1 VGLPSHREKTA
12 WQPRQFFISIDLKH
26 RQNVGAMGRPR
37 EFDVTAALDA
47 AMDCFWRDGYEATS
61 VRDLAAR
68 MGITGASLYNAFGDK
83 RSLFRE
89 VLQRY
94 AERST
99 RERITRLKSSLAPKQ
114 AVRAFLGEIVERS
127 VDGDRRGCLLVNTA
141 LEIAPHDPQLGA
153 EVAVH
158 LGEIEAFFHHAVSAA
173 QAEGTVPTDRDPADL
188 ARLLL
193 GVTLGVRVLAR
204 SKPQRELLEGV
215 VRPAL
220 ALLDWPDPRNQ
231 PDDQGEVP

>member
-1 VGLPSHREKTA
+1 MA
-12 WQPRQFFISIDLKH
+12 
-26 RQNVGAMGRPR
+26 RPR
-37 EFDVTAALDA
+37 EFNEAAALDA
-47 AMDCFWRDGYEATS
+47 AMDCFWKDGYEATS

-83 RSLFRE
+83 RALFRE

-99 RERITRLKSSLAPKQ
+99 RQRIARLESTLPPKQ
-114 AVRAFLGEIVERS
+114 AVVAFLGEIVERS
-127 VDGDRRGCLLVNTA
+127 LEGDRRGCLLVNTA
-141 LEIAPHDPQLGA
+141 LEIAPHDPELGA
-153 EVAVH
+153 EVASH
-158 LGEIEAFFHHAVSAA
+158 LGEIEAFFRRAIAAA
-173 QAEGTVPTDRDPADL
+173 QADSSVPPDREPADL

-220 ALLDWPDPRNQ
+220 ALLDWPD
-231 PDDQGEVP
+231 